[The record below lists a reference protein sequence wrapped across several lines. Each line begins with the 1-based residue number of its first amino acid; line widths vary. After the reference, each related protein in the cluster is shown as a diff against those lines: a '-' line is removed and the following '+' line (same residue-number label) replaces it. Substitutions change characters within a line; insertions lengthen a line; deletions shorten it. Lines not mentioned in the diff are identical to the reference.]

1 MRSALRRLL
10 RLHLRL
16 FLTLLV
22 LLLAAHPVVA
32 QQTDSSHAS
41 GTSSGAR
48 TRQRIVSLPTSLPK
62 ALSESIS
69 ETLSSSLALPAGS
82 VRTIRNLALPTLGAE
97 LLRPPFPLAASIYPA
112 LHPAALLES
121 AIRSKLGIRYRF
133 YGTDDSGYDC
143 SGFVWRV
150 FQEAGASFTRMP
162 ARDLWQFLPEA
173 TPEESRQFGT
183 LVFFNGL
190 GHVGIVR
197 DAYSFYHASRSQGIV
212 LSFFAGYWEKRLTGF
227 RRAPMELP
235 SGQPMMPPPPD
246 SVAAVSSRAR

>member
-1 MRSALRRLL
+1 M
-10 RLHLRL
+10 
-16 FLTLLV
+16 
-22 LLLAAHPVVA
+22 
-32 QQTDSSHAS
+32 
-41 GTSSGAR
+41 
-48 TRQRIVSLPTSLPK
+48 
-62 ALSESIS
+62 
-69 ETLSSSLALPAGS
+69 
-82 VRTIRNLALPTLGAE
+82 
-97 LLRPPFPLAASIYPA
+97 
-112 LHPAALLES
+112 LES

-133 YGTDDSGYDC
+133 YGADDSGYDC

-150 FQEAGASFTRMP
+150 FQEAGAGFTRMP

-173 TPEESRQFGT
+173 TPDESRQFGA
-183 LVFFNGL
+183 LVFFNRL

-246 SVAAVSSRAR
+246 SVAAVSSRTR